1 MRKIVFGGMTA
12 ALALSLTACNINAN
26 DNPAAAGPSSPANS
40 APAPSGT
47 ATPSGNATPG
57 DTSTPGNGSNP
68 GDSGG
73 SSTPRS
79 RPTPPTQQGGQQISS
94 KWGPLHYLAPGKYA
108 VGHVVFFTST
118 DTRLTIAGGD
128 CPDGTPPPADS
139 FKCGIDG
146 LDDWAQASNHD
157 VNVRFSGQTATSI
170 QETQ

>member
-1 MRKIVFGGMTA
+1 MRKIVIGGMTA
-12 ALALSLTACNINAN
+12 ALALSLTACNINVSEG
-26 DNPAAAGPSSPANS
+26 DKPAAAGSSSPAGS
-40 APAPSGT
+40 APSHT
-47 ATPSGNATPG
+47 SSPG
-57 DTSTPGNGSNP
+57 DTGG
-68 GDSGG
+68 SGG
-73 SSTPRS
+73 SGTPRT
-79 RPTPPTQQGGQQISS
+79 RHTPTTPAPQQPAQQIGS

-146 LDDWAQASNHD
+146 FDAWAQNAQHD
-157 VNVRFSGQTATSI
+157 VTVRFSGQVATSI